1 MYFRIASWCWCS
13 TTEIAH
19 RDPGCLPRSSGASSP
34 PRGVDHLFHYQG
46 CAPRAPL
53 FWSHSTRS
61 WMPMEYSY
69 TLASGK
75 RPGPPA
81 HGSQCTLAGG
91 QSPSTR
97 SCRCIILCRVSGS
110 VMCELRPSS
119 HRTIGVMLRSVEA
132 SSKASEAIGTGS
144 SLSRLALQP
153 ASIYSRVSKDYAAAV
168 VSARQVAQAATTL
181 RCRQDQS
188 TSVSQT
194 PQLLFLVEG
203 FTWVTCGS
211 ISTSG
216 Q

>member
-1 MYFRIASWCWCS
+1 MRLYLGVIVRVRECRWTAPMRWYR
-13 TTEIAH
+13 EEAH
-19 RDPGCLPRSSGASSP
+19 LS
-34 PRGVDHLFHYQG
+34 
-46 CAPRAPL
+46 
-53 FWSHSTRS
+53 
-61 WMPMEYSY
+61 
-69 TLASGK
+69 
-75 RPGPPA
+75 A
-81 HGSQCTLAGG
+81 HGSQCALAGG

-194 PQLLFLVEG
+194 PQGSDLPVEG

-211 ISTSG
+211 IPASVASDWCHH
-216 Q
+216 